1 MLALLFGFLAR
12 IPKDR
17 AEEERFRVFDICPRS
32 LNFNRSDLCVAVMRS
47 DVVLSVLQVDDGLH
61 QYMYLATMKLL
72 LVYTLLLFLSSAV
85 AFAPAARYHRPP
97 APVALEMAANHEQ
110 EEVSRRSMFGTS
122 AAALLMVGPLV
133 FLQEASAVTIKE
145 MDMSMP
151 SSYDELKSSKASAEN
166 VQSLTVDPK
175 SKKAGG
181 SGFVSSSDQKKK
193 SGSKGDDKQEKKS
206 KTDSMGYT
214 F

>member
-1 MLALLFGFLAR
+1 MG
-12 IPKDR
+12 P
-17 AEEERFRVFDICPRS
+17 
-32 LNFNRSDLCVAVMRS
+32 
-47 DVVLSVLQVDDGLH
+47 LQV
-61 QYMYLATMKLL
+61 
-72 LVYTLLLFLSSAV
+72 
-85 AFAPAARYHRPP
+85 
-97 APVALEMAANHEQ
+97 
-110 EEVSRRSMFGTS
+110 
-122 AAALLMVGPLV
+122 V
-133 FLQEASAVTIKE
+133 FLQEASAVSIKE

-166 VQSLTVDPK
+166 VKSLTVDPK

-193 SGSKGDDKQEKKS
+193 SRSKGDDKQEKKP

>member
-1 MLALLFGFLAR
+1 
-12 IPKDR
+12 
-17 AEEERFRVFDICPRS
+17 
-32 LNFNRSDLCVAVMRS
+32 
-47 DVVLSVLQVDDGLH
+47 
-61 QYMYLATMKLL
+61 
-72 LVYTLLLFLSSAV
+72 
-85 AFAPAARYHRPP
+85 
-97 APVALEMAANHEQ
+97 
-110 EEVSRRSMFGTS
+110 MFGTS

-133 FLQEASAVTIKE
+133 FLQEASAVEIKE

-151 SSYDELKSSKASAEN
+151 SSLYDELKSSKASAEN
-166 VQSLTVDPK
+166 VKSLTVDPK

-193 SGSKGDDKQEKKS
+193 SGSKGDDKQEKKP